1 MTFREV
7 NHAKCKTYM
16 VLSDAHHVAALVDPV
31 RDKIERYVALL
42 AYYGCKLEM
51 IIDTHTHADHRSGA
65 IELGELTGA
74 PVVMHRRSPTRFRP
88 LPEPERLRGQPS
100 PV

>member
-16 VLSDAHHVAALVDPV
+16 VFSDAHHVAALVDPV

-42 AYYGCKLEM
+42 AYYG
-51 IIDTHTHADHRSGA
+51 
-65 IELGELTGA
+65 
-74 PVVMHRRSPTRFRP
+74 
-88 LPEPERLRGQPS
+88 
-100 PV
+100 